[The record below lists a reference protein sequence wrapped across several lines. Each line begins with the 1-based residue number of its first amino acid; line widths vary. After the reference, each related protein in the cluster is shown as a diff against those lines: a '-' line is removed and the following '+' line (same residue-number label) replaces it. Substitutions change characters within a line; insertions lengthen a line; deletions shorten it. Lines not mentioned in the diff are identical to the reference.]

1 MTTISIIII
10 SILSVLT
17 LILGYTTYNLLR
29 KVEKSEDL
37 IIKYDNY
44 ITEFSKQIEASD
56 KRLNEIDMK
65 GMFNKKWL
73 FIGLL
78 AVGAVG
84 CSDLEVENL
93 NNPDTSKV
101 LASDADVKTLASG
114 MYNQFHRGVFW
125 YNGIGLALVLDTLLS
140 KSLSTISL
148 TIHPALLIKTE
159 PSKNK
164 II

>member
-10 SILSVLT
+10 SILSILT

-65 GMFNKKWL
+65 GMFRSDDE
-73 FIGLL
+73 IGWFF
-78 AVGAVG
+78 
-84 CSDLEVENL
+84 EQI
-93 NNPDTSKV
+93 KV
-101 LASDADVKTLASG
+101 L
-114 MYNQFHRGVFW
+114 Q
-125 YNGIGLALVLDTLLS
+125 NGIS
-140 KSLSTISL
+140 
-148 TIHPALLIKTE
+148 E
-159 PSKNK
+159 FKNS
-164 II
+164 

>member
-65 GMFNKKWL
+65 GMFRSDDE
-73 FIGLL
+73 IGWFF
-78 AVGAVG
+78 
-84 CSDLEVENL
+84 EQI
-93 NNPDTSKV
+93 KV
-101 LASDADVKTLASG
+101 L
-114 MYNQFHRGVFW
+114 Q
-125 YNGIGLALVLDTLLS
+125 NGIS
-140 KSLSTISL
+140 
-148 TIHPALLIKTE
+148 E
-159 PSKNK
+159 FKNS
-164 II
+164 